1 MGRLRP
7 CGSLAG
13 QGQGSEA
20 LRPSMGLDITGH
32 RILSTALQET
42 IGTAHVQRRSLGLG
56 ASNHSPR
63 TAWVAELRD
72 GLLYSLIPPSSHES
86 HMRRRGKG
94 ASLSSASPALT
105 GNHSQATT
113 DSKTRGRG
121 TGSEGGSA
129 GREGEVFRGLAK
141 EEVPT
146 CKASPPPSIQM
157 GRLRPRGVS
166 GLLKASGQG
175 GGRAGRRPRGC

>member
-20 LRPSMGLDITGH
+20 LRPSMGLNIAGH
-32 RILSTALQET
+32 RILSTALKET
-42 IGTAHVQRRSLGLG
+42 IGTAHVQRRRLGSG
-56 ASNHSPR
+56 ASNHSAR
-63 TAWVAELRD
+63 MAWVEGLSV
-72 GLLYSLIPPSSHES
+72 GLLYSLLPPSSHES
-86 HMRRRGKG
+86 HMRRRGKR

-105 GNHSQATT
+105 GNHSQAIT

-121 TGSEGGSA
+121 TRGEGGSA
-129 GREGEVFRGLAK
+129 GGEGEVFRGLAK

-166 GLLKASGQG
+166 GLLKTSGQG
-175 GGRAGRRPRGC
+175 GVRAGRRPRGC